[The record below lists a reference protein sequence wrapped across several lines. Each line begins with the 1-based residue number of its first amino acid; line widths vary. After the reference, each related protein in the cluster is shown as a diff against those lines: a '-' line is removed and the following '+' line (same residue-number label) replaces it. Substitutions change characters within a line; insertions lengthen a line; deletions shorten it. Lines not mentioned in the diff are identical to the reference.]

1 MNGTVR
7 CAVAKK
13 KSAVSFYTFSA
24 KNDDLKVVDFSRE
37 SMSPR
42 GLPSALARAGLHRPT
57 WVEVDLGALRHN
69 YRVLKRRLAAGT
81 KVMVAVKANAYG
93 HGLVEVAQVLVGAGV
108 DYLGVAC
115 VDEGIVLRRN
125 GVRVPALN
133 LGAFFPQDVKPM
145 LRHDIAATVTDIDMA
160 RLLNAAARRM
170 RKKARVHIKVD
181 TGMGRLGFWHEEAE
195 SLIVQ
200 LCGLRNLCVDGLYT
214 HFPSADSD
222 EAFTRSQ
229 IAVFCALID
238 KLAIHG
244 VTIPLKHT
252 ANSMAVVGFEAAH
265 FNLVRPGLA
274 VYGLHPKDE
283 LMGRLDIKPV
293 LSFKTRVAHVKRV
306 AKGRSVSYG
315 RTYVAPRDTVIAIL
329 PVGYGDGYNRLLSN
343 RGAVLIRGVRCPIV
357 GVVCMDQT
365 MVDVGRVPGV
375 RQGEEAVLIG
385 RQKNAIIRAEE
396 IAQLCHT
403 IPYEVICWIS
413 PRVPRLYK

>member
-1 MNGTVR
+1 M
-7 CAVAKK
+7 
-13 KSAVSFYTFSA
+13 A
-24 KNDDLKVVDFSRE
+24 KNKRAD
-37 SMSPR
+37 SMSSR
-42 GLPSALARAGLHRPT
+42 GLPRALARAGLHRPT

-69 YRVLKRRLAAGT
+69 YRVLKRRLAPGT

-93 HGLVEVAQVLVGAGV
+93 HGVVEVSRALVEAGV

-115 VDEGIVLRRN
+115 VDEGIVLRRG
-125 GVRVPALN
+125 GVHAPILN
-133 LGAFFPQDVKPM
+133 LGAFFPQEVAPM
-145 LRHDIAATVTDIDMA
+145 LRYDIAATVTDIDRA
-160 RLLNAAARRM
+160 RLLDAAARRT
-170 RKKARVHIKVD
+170 RRKARVHIKVD
-181 TGMGRLGFWHEEAE
+181 TGMGRLGFWHEEADA
-195 SLIVQ
+195 LIVR
-200 LCGLRNLCVDGLYT
+200 LCGLKNLCVEGLYT

-244 VTIPLKHT
+244 VAIPLKHT
-252 ANSMAVVGFEAAH
+252 ANSMAVVGFKAAH

-274 VYGLHPKDE
+274 VYGLHPTDE
-283 LMGRLDIKPV
+283 LVGRLDIRPV

-315 RTYVAPRDTVIAIL
+315 RTYVASRDTVIAAL

-343 RGAVLIRGVRCPIV
+343 RGAVLLRGVRCPIV

-365 MVDVGRVPGV
+365 MVDVSCLPGV
-375 RQGEEAVLIG
+375 RPGEEVVLIG
-385 RQKNAIIRAEE
+385 RQKKAFIRAEE
-396 IAQLCHT
+396 IARLCRT

-413 PRVPRLYK
+413 PRVPRLYT